1 MQNSISKLIFAGYTG
16 SKNPVQNRLKQQF
29 VELDFSKLIFQKSS
43 RDQQGASL
51 NRFSFIKPRSLED
64 PKLKAIVSKFDAALR
79 LESNSPL
86 HQLLGAISPK
96 LTKMFNP
103 GYTGAPY

>member
-1 MQNSISKLIFAGYTG
+1 MCVAQLNIGHFYINDLVS
-16 SKNPVQNRLKQQF
+16 
-29 VELDFSKLIFQKSS
+29 LD
-43 RDQQGASL
+43 
-51 NRFSFIKPRSLED
+51 RFCFIKPCSLED

-103 GYTGAPY
+103 GYTGTPY